1 MLFHRKELIQPVN
14 VGKPDARFGTFL
26 LEQFGGATGEL
37 TAALQ
42 YWVQSFHVE
51 NAGIRDMLQDI
62 AMEEFSH
69 LEMVGKLI
77 AQHTSK
83 IDQTPVY
90 DAPLFRLKGG
100 GPHFLDSQ
108 GSCWTAAYINE
119 GGNVV
124 RDLRANI
131 ASEAGARQTYEAL
144 IKACDDAGTKKVL
157 THLLTREITHANMFM
172 KALDA
177 MGKLDDPMFGNV
189 PPDDTVK
196 LVFNLS
202 QGDDVRGPW
211 NEEPDFEYIEDPQ
224 PKGGMPPAPINPDD
238 ERSGKPKAEGK
249 SRGAKSER
257 RWLRR
262 RSRRLPPG
270 DEAPIPRLASPVM
283 TAAIDDRIAAVFS
296 AAMQGPVPSID
307 WSNRGFPRR
316 GRQQAI
322 ALECIGEVRTSL
334 LMPSN
339 EARKLAA
346 KCKIPER

>member
-1 MLFHRKELIQPVN
+1 MFYHRKELIQPVN

-83 IDQTPVY
+83 IDQTAVY
-90 DAPLFRLKGG
+90 DAPLFKLKGN

-108 GSCWTAAYINE
+108 GACWTAAYINE

-144 IKACDDAGTKKVL
+144 IGACDDTGTKQAL

-177 MGKLDDPMFGNV
+177 MGKLTDPMFGNV
-189 PPDDTVK
+189 PPDETVK

-202 QGDDVRGPW
+202 HGEDVRGPW
-211 NEEPDFEYIEDPQ
+211 NEAPDFDYVADPQ
-224 PKGGMPPAPINPDD
+224 PKGGMPPAPVNPSD
-238 ERSGKPKAEGK
+238 ERQAETK
-249 SRGAKSER
+249 TKAKSHK
-257 RWLRR
+257 
-262 RSRRLPPG
+262 
-270 DEAPIPRLASPVM
+270 
-283 TAAIDDRIAAVFS
+283 
-296 AAMQGPVPSID
+296 
-307 WSNRGFPRR
+307 
-316 GRQQAI
+316 
-322 ALECIGEVRTSL
+322 VR
-334 LMPSN
+334 
-339 EARKLAA
+339 
-346 KCKIPER
+346 

>member
-1 MLFHRKELIQPVN
+1 MLFHRKELIQQVK

-62 AMEEFSH
+62 AMEEFGH

-83 IDQTPVY
+83 IDQTAVY
-90 DAPLFRLKGG
+90 DAPLFKLKGG

-144 IKACDDAGTKKVL
+144 IKACADAGTKKVL

-177 MGKLDDPMFGNV
+177 MGKLSDPMFGNV

-202 QGDDVRGPW
+202 QGEDVRGPW
-211 NEEPDFEYIEDPQ
+211 NEEPDFDYIEDPQ
-224 PKGGMPPAPINPDD
+224 PKGGMPPAPTNPDD
-238 ERSGKPKAEGK
+238 ERQGKPKAEGR
-249 SRGAKSER
+249 SA
-257 RWLRR
+257 RR
-262 RSRRLPPG
+262 R
-270 DEAPIPRLASPVM
+270 
-283 TAAIDDRIAAVFS
+283 
-296 AAMQGPVPSID
+296 
-307 WSNRGFPRR
+307 
-316 GRQQAI
+316 
-322 ALECIGEVRTSL
+322 
-334 LMPSN
+334 
-339 EARKLAA
+339 
-346 KCKIPER
+346 